1 MKYPKEYLDEIK
13 TRLKVSTVVSK
24 TVSLKKRGK
33 EFVGLSPFKNEKT
46 PSFTV
51 NDEKEFYHCFAT
63 SEHGNIFDFIMK
75 TQNLKFGEAVKH
87 LAQLAG
93 MQPYL
98 FSKKDEEREKKWNE
112 YKSIFNEYVDF
123 YHNELIKNEQHSNAR
138 EYLKNRSLSKE
149 NVKKFKIGYVEKNPS
164 IFEQFKNKYS
174 EQTLVETGLFYL
186 DEKKKIYIERFR
198 GRLIFPINNITGQPI
213 ALGGR
218 IIENLDY
225 LAKYI
230 NSPETLFFKK
240 GSNLYNLDLARKL
253 SNKLDHIYLVE
264 GYMDVVGLSKNGI
277 DNAVANLGTSLTD
290 KQIQILNQF
299 FDDIIICF
307 DGDESGYKA
316 ALRAAENS
324 IKELKPEKQI
334 SFLFLPNKE
343 DPDSY
348 VNKNGKANFIE
359 FTKQSKLSIH
369 QFIFSHY
376 KKQTEN
382 NPSSMAIFEK
392 RLRDVANTI
401 KDDYIKKYV
410 LEYFLEKI
418 AELTPHS
425 NQKNKKN
432 YKKPTKSL
440 DATKKYYNESQS
452 LSGVELKEFSL
463 IYLVI
468 NNLNLMQSNIHLIEN
483 IKLFT
488 EVNKKIFNQIIEVL
502 KSENQIAVQDLN
514 LDSQIIEKIN
524 KFAPIKYILKNN
536 SEDDQKIIELLED
549 ISRDLMNYDLEFRIQ
564 ELESKFSVDMNESTF
579 NELKELKKK
588 SRISINLDKF
598 VMDFYRFDII

>member
-1 MKYPKEYLDEIK
+1 MMKYPKEYLDEIK

-75 TQNLKFGEAVKH
+75 IQNLKFGEAVKH

-93 MQPYL
+93 MQPYM
-98 FSKKDEEREKKWNE
+98 FSKQDEEREKKWKD
-112 YKSIFNEYVDF
+112 YQSIFSQYVDF
-123 YHNELIKNEQHSNAR
+123 YHGELLKNEGYSIAR
-138 EYLKNRSLSKE
+138 DYLKNRSLTKE
-149 NVKKFKIGYVEKNPS
+149 EVKKFKIGYIEKNPNF
-164 IFEQFKNKYS
+164 FEKLKDNYS

-186 DEKKKIYIERFR
+186 DEKKKIYVERFR
-198 GRLIFPINNITGQPI
+198 GRLIFPINNISGQPI

-230 NSPETLFFKK
+230 NSPETNFFKK

-253 SNKLDHIYLVE
+253 SNKIDHIYLVE

-290 KQIQILNQF
+290 KQILTLNQF

-334 SFLFLPNKE
+334 SFLFLPDNE

-348 VNKNGKANFIE
+348 VSKNGKNNFIE
-359 FTKQSKLSIH
+359 FTKQNKLPIH
-369 QFIFSHY
+369 QFIFGHY

-382 NPSSMAIFEK
+382 NPSSLAIFEK
-392 RLRDVANTI
+392 KLRSIANLI
-401 KDDYIKKYV
+401 KDNFIKKYV
-410 LEYFLEKI
+410 LEYFLENI
-418 AELTPHS
+418 RELTPYS
-425 NQKNKKN
+425 NQSKKN
-432 YKKPTKSL
+432 FYIKRAKSL
-440 DATKKYYNESQS
+440 DTTKKYFNDSQS
-452 LSGVELKEFSL
+452 LTGVELKEYSL

-468 NNLNLMQSNIHLIEN
+468 NNLNLLQTNIHLIEN

-488 EVNKKIFNQIIEVL
+488 DINRKIFKLIIEKL
-502 KSENQIAVQDLN
+502 KSGEQIKIEDLK
-514 LDSQIIEKIN
+514 LDDQLLEKIN
-524 KFAPIKYILKNN
+524 KFAPIKHILKNKID
-536 SEDDQKIIELLED
+536 DDQKTIELLDD
-549 ISRDLMNYDLEFRIQ
+549 ITRDLMNYDLEFRIQ
-564 ELESKFSVDMNESTF
+564 ELESKFSVDMSETTF

-588 SRISINLDKF
+588 QNLN
-598 VMDFYRFDII
+598 

>member
-24 TVSLKKRGK
+24 SVVLKKRGK
-33 EFVGLSPFKNEKT
+33 EYVGLSPFKNEKT

-63 SEHGNIFDFIMK
+63 SEHGNIFDFVMK

-93 MQPYL
+93 MQPYM
-98 FSKKDEEREKKWNE
+98 FSKQDEEREKKWKE
-112 YKSIFNEYVDF
+112 YLSIYSQYVNY
-123 YHNELIKNEQHSNAR
+123 YHNELLKNDACSNAR
-138 EYLKNRSLSKE
+138 DYLKNRSLGKE
-149 NVKKFKIGYVEKNPS
+149 EVKKFKIGYIEKNPN
-164 IFEQFKNKYS
+164 FFDRLKDQFS
-174 EQTLVETGLFYL
+174 EQTLVDSGLFYL
-186 DEKKKIYIERFR
+186 DEKKKVYIERFR
-198 GRLIFPINNITGQPI
+198 GRLIFPINNISGQPI

-218 IIENLDY
+218 IIEQLDY

-230 NSPETLFFKK
+230 NSPETMFFKK

-253 SNKLDHIYLVE
+253 SNKLSNIYLVE

-277 DNAVANLGTSLTD
+277 ENAVANLGTSLTD
-290 KQIQILNQF
+290 KQILTLNQF

-324 IKELKPEKQI
+324 IKDLKPEKQI
-334 SFLFLPNKE
+334 SFLFLPDKE
-343 DPDSY
+343 DPDSF
-348 VNKNGKANFIE
+348 VNKNGKNYFID
-359 FTKQSKLSIH
+359 FTKQSKISIH

-382 NPSSMAIFEK
+382 NPSSLAIFDK
-392 RLRDVANTI
+392 KLRTISNTI

-418 AELTPHS
+418 SELTPHTS
-425 NQKNKKN
+425 QNRKNFYVKKTRSLES
-432 YKKPTKSL
+432 TKRYF
-440 DATKKYYNESQS
+440 TESQS
-452 LSGVELKEFSL
+452 LTGVELKEFSL
-463 IYLVI
+463 IYLVMT
-468 NNLNLMQSNIHLIEN
+468 NLKLMQENIHLIEN
-483 IKLFT
+483 VKLFT
-488 EVNKKIFNQIIEVL
+488 EVNKQIFEKIML
-502 KSENQIAVQDLN
+502 KLRSEQKISISDLDI
-514 LDSQIIEKIN
+514 DSQLIDKIN
-524 KFAPIKYILKNN
+524 KFAPIKHILKNKLEN
-536 SEDDQKIIELLED
+536 ENAVIEILED
-549 ISRDLMNYDLEFRIQ
+549 INRDLNNYDLEYRIQ
-564 ELESKFSVDMNESTF
+564 ELESKFSKDLSEATF

-588 SRISINLDKF
+588 QNIN
-598 VMDFYRFDII
+598 

>member
-13 TRLKVSTVVSK
+13 NRLKVSTVVSK

-63 SEHGNIFDFIMK
+63 SEHGNIFDFVMK
-75 TQNLKFGEAVKH
+75 TQNLKFGESVKY

-93 MQPYL
+93 MQPYM
-98 FSKKDEEREKKWNE
+98 FSKQDEEREKKWNE
-112 YKSIFNEYVDF
+112 YKSIFSNYVDF
-123 YHNELIKNEQHSNAR
+123 YHNELLKNENCSIAR
-138 EYLKNRSLSKE
+138 DYLKNRSLGKDE
-149 NVKKFKIGYVEKNPS
+149 VKKFKIGYIEKNPNF
-164 IFEQFKNKYS
+164 FEKLKQDYS

-186 DEKKKIYIERFR
+186 DEKKKIFVERFR
-198 GRLIFPINNITGQPI
+198 GRLIFPINNISGQPI

-230 NSPETLFFKK
+230 NSPETNFFKK

-253 SNKLDHIYLVE
+253 SNKIDHIYLVE

-290 KQIQILNQF
+290 KQILTLNQF

-316 ALRAAENS
+316 AVRAAENS

-334 SFLFLPNKE
+334 SFLFLPDKE

-348 VNKNGKANFIE
+348 VNKNGKADFVD
-359 FTKQSKLSIH
+359 FTKQTKLSIH

-376 KKQTEN
+376 KKQTKN

-392 RLRDVANTI
+392 KLREIANTI
-401 KDDYIKKYV
+401 KDDFIKKYV

-418 AELTPHS
+418 SELTPHS
-425 NQKNKKN
+425 NQNNKRF
-432 YKKPTKSL
+432 YSKKIKSL
-440 DATKKYYNESQS
+440 ESTKKYFKESQS
-452 LSGVELKEFSL
+452 LTGVELKEFSL
-463 IYLVI
+463 LYLVI
-468 NNLNLMQSNIHLIEN
+468 NNLDLLQANIHLIEN

-488 EVNKKIFNQIIEVL
+488 EFNKKIFEMIVEKL
-502 KSENQIAVQDLN
+502 KSGSQITIQDLN
-514 LDSQIIEKIN
+514 LDIQLTEKIN
-524 KFAPIKYILKNN
+524 KFAPIKHILKNQ

-564 ELESKFSVDMNESTF
+564 ELESKFSVDMSESTF

-588 SRISINLDKF
+588 QNLN
-598 VMDFYRFDII
+598 

>member
-13 TRLKVSTVVSK
+13 TCLKVSSVVSK
-24 TVSLKKRGK
+24 VVALKKRGK

-63 SEHGNIFDFIMK
+63 SEHGNIFDFVMK
-75 TQNLKFGEAVKH
+75 TQNLRFGEAVKY
-87 LAQLAG
+87 LANIAG

-98 FSKKDEEREKKWNE
+98 FTKQDEEREKKWKE
-112 YKSIFNEYVDF
+112 YLSIYTKYIDF
-123 YHNELIKNEQHSNAR
+123 YHDELLKNGKLSNAR
-138 EYLKNRSLSKE
+138 DYLKNRLLSKDE
-149 NVKKFKIGYVEKNPS
+149 VKKFKIGFIEKNPS
-164 IFEQFKNKYS
+164 FFNKLIKEFS
-174 EQTLVETGLFYL
+174 EKTLLESGLFYF
-186 DEKKKIYIERFR
+186 DEKKNVYLERFR
-198 GRLIFPINNITGQPI
+198 GRLIFPINNISGQPI

-230 NSPETLFFKK
+230 NSPETTFFKK

-253 SNKLDHIYLVE
+253 SNKLDHIFLVE

-277 DNAVANLGTSLTD
+277 ENVVANLGTSLTD
-290 KQIQILNQF
+290 KQILTLNQF

-343 DPDSY
+343 DPDSF
-348 VNKNGKANFIE
+348 VNKNGKKYFLD
-359 FTKQSKLSIH
+359 FTQQNKLSIH
-369 QFIFSHY
+369 QFIFGHY

-392 RLRDVANTI
+392 KLRSIANTI
-401 KDDYIKKYV
+401 KDNFIKKYV
-410 LEYFLEKI
+410 LEYFLGKI
-418 AELTPHS
+418 AELTPYS
-425 NQKNKKN
+425 NLNNNKFLL
-432 YKKPTKSL
+432 KKAKSL
-440 DATKKYYNESQS
+440 DLTKKFFNESQS
-452 LSGVELKEFSL
+452 ISGVELKEFSL
-463 IYLVI
+463 LYLLL
-468 NNLNLMQSNIHLIEN
+468 NNLSLFQLNIHLVES

-488 EVNKKIFNQIIEVL
+488 EINKQIFNSIIDKL
-502 KSENQIAVQDLN
+502 KLNEPVDIENFNFDKQL
-514 LDSQIIEKIN
+514 LDKIN
-524 KFAPIKYILKNN
+524 KFAPIKHILKNKPKN
-536 SEDDQKIIELLED
+536 ETHIIELLDD
-549 ISRDLMNYDLEFRIQ
+549 ISKDLFNYGLELRIQ
-564 ELESKFSVDMNESTF
+564 ELESKFSKDMSETTF
-579 NELKELKKK
+579 NELKELKNERK
-588 SRISINLDKF
+588 IN
-598 VMDFYRFDII
+598 

>member
-24 TVSLKKRGK
+24 SIVLKKRGK

-63 SEHGNIFDFIMK
+63 SEHGNIFDFVMK

-93 MQPYL
+93 MQPYM
-98 FSKKDEEREKKWNE
+98 FSKEDEEKEKKWKD
-112 YKSIFNEYVDF
+112 YLSIYNQYVDF
-123 YHNELIKNEQHSNAR
+123 YHNELLKNDSYSNAR
-138 EYLKNRSLSKE
+138 EYLKNRFLGKE
-149 NVKKFKIGYVEKNPS
+149 EVKKFKIGYIEKNPN
-164 IFEQFKNKYS
+164 FFDKLKDQFSK
-174 EQTLVETGLFYL
+174 QTLIESGLFYL
-186 DEKKKIYIERFR
+186 DEKKKVYVERFR
-198 GRLIFPINNITGQPI
+198 GRLIFPINNISGQPI

-218 IIENLDY
+218 IIEQLDY

-240 GSNLYNLDLARKL
+240 GANLYNLDLARKL
-253 SNKLDHIYLVE
+253 SNKINNIYLVE

-277 DNAVANLGTSLTD
+277 ENVVANLGTSLTD
-290 KQIQILNQF
+290 KQILTLNQF
-299 FDDIIICF
+299 FDDVIICF

-316 ALRAAENS
+316 AVRAAENS
-324 IKELKPEKQI
+324 IKDLKPEKQI
-334 SFLFLPNKE
+334 SFLFLPDKE
-343 DPDSY
+343 DPDSF
-348 VNKNGKANFIE
+348 VNKNGKSHFIDY
-359 FTKQSKLSIH
+359 TKQSKIPIH

-382 NPSSMAIFEK
+382 NPSSMAVFDK
-392 RLRDVANTI
+392 RLRAIANTI

-418 AELTPHS
+418 SELTPHTS
-425 NQKNKKN
+425 QNKKN
-432 YKKPTKSL
+432 FYVKKTRSL
-440 DATKKYYNESQS
+440 ESTKKHFSESEY
-452 LSGVELKEFSL
+452 LTGVELKEFSL

-468 NNLNLMQSNIHLIEN
+468 TNLNLMQENIHIIEN
-483 IKLFT
+483 VKLFT
-488 EVNKKIFNQIIEVL
+488 TVNKQIFEKVVMKLREIKQISMSDLDIDPQLIDKI
-502 KSENQIAVQDLN
+502 K
-514 LDSQIIEKIN
+514 
-524 KFAPIKYILKNN
+524 KFAPIKHILKNKSGN
-536 SEDDQKIIELLED
+536 PHEIIELLDD
-549 ISRDLMNYDLEFRIQ
+549 INRDLNNYDLEFRIQ
-564 ELESKFSVDMNESTF
+564 ELESKFSKDLSEATF

-588 SRISINLDKF
+588 QNIN
-598 VMDFYRFDII
+598 

>member
-24 TVSLKKRGK
+24 SIALKKRGK
-33 EFVGLSPFKNEKT
+33 EYVGLSPFKNEKT

-63 SEHGNIFDFIMK
+63 SEHGNIFDFVMK
-75 TQNLKFGEAVKH
+75 TQNFKFGEAVKH
-87 LAQLAG
+87 LSQLAG
-93 MQPYL
+93 MQPYM
-98 FSKKDEEREKKWNE
+98 FSKQDEEREKKWKE
-112 YKSIFNEYVDF
+112 YLSVYSQYVDF
-123 YHNELIKNEQHSNAR
+123 YHKELLKNDIYTNVR
-138 EYLKNRSLSKE
+138 DYLKNRSLSKE
-149 NVKKFKIGYVEKNPS
+149 EVKKFKIGYIDKNPN
-164 IFEQFKNKYS
+164 FFDKLKNEFS
-174 EQTLVETGLFYL
+174 EQTLIESGLFYL
-186 DEKKKIYIERFR
+186 DEKKKVYVERFR
-198 GRLIFPINNITGQPI
+198 GRLIFPINNISGQPI

-218 IIENLDY
+218 IIEKLDY

-230 NSPETLFFKK
+230 NSPETIFFKK

-277 DNAVANLGTSLTD
+277 ENAVANLGTSLTD
-290 KQIQILNQF
+290 RQILTLNQF

-334 SFLFLPNKE
+334 SFLFLPDKE

-348 VNKNGKANFIE
+348 VNKNGKNNFID
-359 FTKQSKLSIH
+359 FTKQSKLLVH

-382 NPSSMAIFEK
+382 NPSSMATFEK
-392 RLRDVANTI
+392 KLRDIANTI
-401 KDDYIKKYV
+401 KDDFIKKYV

-418 AELTPHS
+418 EELTPHS
-425 NQKNKKN
+425 NQNKKKF
-432 YKKPTKSL
+432 YVKRTKSL
-440 DATKKYYNESQS
+440 ESTKKHFKESQS
-452 LSGVELKEFSL
+452 LSAVELKEFSL
-463 IYLVI
+463 LYLI
-468 NNLNLMQSNIHLIEN
+468 MNNLNILNENIHLIEN

-488 EVNKKIFNQIIEVL
+488 EVNKKIFETIIKKL
-502 KSENQIAVQDLN
+502 KSEEQISIEDLQ
-514 LDSQIIEKIN
+514 LDKQLINKIN
-524 KFAPIKYILKNN
+524 KFAPIKHILKNQ
-536 SEDDQKIIELLED
+536 SDDKHKVIEFLDD

-564 ELESKFSVDMNESTF
+564 ELESKFSIDMSETTF

-588 SRISINLDKF
+588 QNLN
-598 VMDFYRFDII
+598 

>member
-24 TVSLKKRGK
+24 SVVLKKRGK
-33 EFVGLSPFKNEKT
+33 EYVGLSPFKNEKT

-63 SEHGNIFDFIMK
+63 SEHGNIFDFVMK

-93 MQPYL
+93 MQPYM
-98 FSKKDEEREKKWNE
+98 FSKQDEEREKKWKE
-112 YKSIFNEYVDF
+112 YLSIYSQYVNY
-123 YHNELIKNEQHSNAR
+123 YHNELLKNDACSNAR
-138 EYLKNRSLSKE
+138 DYLKNRSLGKE
-149 NVKKFKIGYVEKNPS
+149 EVKKFKIGYIEKNPN
-164 IFEQFKNKYS
+164 FFDKLKDQFS
-174 EQTLVETGLFYL
+174 EQTLVDSGLFYL
-186 DEKKKIYIERFR
+186 DEKKKVYIERFR
-198 GRLIFPINNITGQPI
+198 GRLIFPINNISGQPI

-218 IIENLDY
+218 IIEQLDY

-230 NSPETLFFKK
+230 NSPETMFFKK

-253 SNKLDHIYLVE
+253 SNKLSNIYLVE

-277 DNAVANLGTSLTD
+277 ENAVANLGTSLTD
-290 KQIQILNQF
+290 KQILTLNQF

-324 IKELKPEKQI
+324 IKDLKPEKQI
-334 SFLFLPNKE
+334 SFLFLPDKE
-343 DPDSY
+343 DPDSF
-348 VNKNGKANFIE
+348 VNKNGKNYFID
-359 FTKQSKLSIH
+359 FTKQSKISIH

-382 NPSSMAIFEK
+382 NPSSLAIFDK
-392 RLRDVANTI
+392 KLRAIANTI

-418 AELTPHS
+418 SELTPHTS
-425 NQKNKKN
+425 QNRKNFYVKKTRSLES
-432 YKKPTKSL
+432 TKRYF
-440 DATKKYYNESQS
+440 TESQS
-452 LSGVELKEFSL
+452 LTGVELKEFSL
-463 IYLVI
+463 IYLVMT
-468 NNLNLMQSNIHLIEN
+468 NLKLMQENIHLIEN
-483 IKLFT
+483 VKLFT
-488 EVNKKIFNQIIEVL
+488 EVNKQIFEKIML
-502 KSENQIAVQDLN
+502 KLRSEQKISISDLDID
-514 LDSQIIEKIN
+514 LQLIDKIN
-524 KFAPIKYILKNN
+524 KFAPIKHILKNKLEN
-536 SEDDQKIIELLED
+536 ENAVIEILED
-549 ISRDLMNYDLEFRIQ
+549 INRDLNNYDLEYRIQ
-564 ELESKFSVDMNESTF
+564 ELESKFSKDLSEATF

-588 SRISINLDKF
+588 QNIN
-598 VMDFYRFDII
+598 